1 MIYSKESEELQLAI
15 DFLSQVRRHLR
26 VEYKDR
32 RAFLTPFVH
41 LLADPG
47 KKHGMKGVSRLAR
60 TLYLL
65 VDFMDADGGT
75 NTLNGQMH
83 RVRTIQA
90 LQRAVSGSMSRN
102 QGIQI
107 VKKRLSTADGRFCFL
122 RK

>member
-1 MIYSKESEELQLAI
+1 MKLFQGKGFQVIYSKESEELQLAI

-75 NTLNGQMH
+75 NTLNA
-83 RVRTIQA
+83 RCIESD
-90 LQRAVSGSMSRN
+90 LY
-102 QGIQI
+102 
-107 VKKRLSTADGRFCFL
+107 RLYNELYPEA
-122 RK
+122 